1 MRLVKAIVH
10 QARRSPDEPA
20 IAFGGGVVSFRALMA
35 ATAAAVEAI
44 RLLGLPPR
52 ALVALDIRNPVH
64 HTATIYALALLGHPS
79 ASVGT
84 AWVTLQSGPSPAMM
98 LTDIDCP
105 DGTGLIIR
113 KLDARWFAF
122 DDSLPVDYAALMAL
136 PGLPEAD
143 DVVRYLYSSGTT
155 GRPKCVALTNGV
167 LELRV
172 AHAFETL
179 PQRALSGATL
189 NMMGF
194 STLAGTIIPLTTH
207 VGGALLCFSS
217 NYAEVLTLCRLF
229 GVTWLMGAVVQIE
242 GILKALGSSPP
253 PASLRCVLVAGAKLP
268 HRMLMEIR
276 ARLSSYVMG
285 GYGSTELGMVAFST
299 AAEFERHEGSAGYL
313 TPWASAQAVDDN
325 GQILPPGCE
334 GVLRIR
340 SNELAFYVDELGRP
354 LPTDEDG
361 WFYPGD
367 FGRIDPDGLLIITGR
382 TGEVI
387 NRGGVV
393 VAPELIEEELR
404 RDPAV
409 ADVAVV
415 GSPGAGGVEQ
425 IWAAIVSPA
434 PVDGERLL
442 RAARL
447 RLAERVPDRLF
458 QVDAIPRNENGKVMR
473 NLLREQLRR
482 MLG

>member
-1 MRLVKAIVH
+1 MQLVKAIVH
-10 QARRSPDEPA
+10 QARRSQEEPA

-35 ATAAAVEAI
+35 ATAAAIEAI
-44 RLLGLPPR
+44 RLLGLPKR
-52 ALVALDIRNPVH
+52 GLVILDIRNPVH

-84 AWVTLQSGPSPAMM
+84 AWVTQQSGPRPALL
-98 LTDIDCP
+98 LTDV
-105 DGTGLIIR
+105 DGVDVPGLAVSR
-113 KLDARWFAF
+113 VDARWFAF
-122 DDSLPVDYAALMAL
+122 DESRPVDFAALMAM
-136 PGLPEAD
+136 PGFPDPD

-155 GRPKCVALTNGV
+155 GRPKCVAVSNRV

-194 STLAGTIIPLTTH
+194 STLAGTVMPLTSH
-207 VGGALLCFSS
+207 VGGSLLCFAAG
-217 NYAEVLTLCRLF
+217 YAEALQLCRVF
-229 GVTWLMGAVVQIE
+229 GITWLMAAVVQIE
-242 GILKALGSSPP
+242 GILKALGSAPP
-253 PASLRCVLVAGAKLP
+253 PASLRCVLVAGSKLP
-268 HRMLMEIR
+268 HRLLAEIR
-276 ARLSSYVMG
+276 SRLSSYVLG
-285 GYGSTELGMVAFST
+285 GYGSTELGLVAFST
-299 AAEFERHEGSAGYL
+299 AADFERHEGSAGHL
-313 TPWASAQAVDDN
+313 TPWAAAEAVDD
-325 GQILPPGCE
+325 
-334 GVLRIR
+334 
-340 SNELAFYVDELGRP
+340 DGRP
-354 LPTDEDG
+354 LPAGRDGVLRFRSDELAVYVDEAGQPLPTLEDG

-367 FGRIDPDGLLIITGR
+367 YGRIEPDGLLIVTGR
-382 TGEVI
+382 TGDVI

-404 RDPAV
+404 RDPSV
-409 ADVAVV
+409 TDLAVV
-415 GSPGAGGVEQ
+415 GAAAASGIEE

-434 PVDGERLL
+434 PIDGERLL
-442 RAARL
+442 RAARM

-458 QVDAIPRNENGKVMR
+458 QVDAIPRNEHGKVMR